1 MYNCIAKKMKMDIK
15 KLFFTKVNISPR
27 EAKLLRNVAA
37 AFLGLYSYG
46 FNAQVQKLDSR
57 FDMLLKNKE
66 NISRGQKVKEMDHV
80 DMKLDQ
86 HLVVTSKGA
95 QTMYSCIVYTKDP
108 EKLKSDGF
116 LVQTQLPTFSTA
128 LVTIED
134 IERLTKLP
142 YVTSVMAPT
151 FDELHND
158 VSRAQSGASLLQD
171 GVFNNTAYNGTGV
184 LVGIYDTGIDWK
196 HPDFRKADDQT
207 KSRIVSIWDQTLTA
221 QTGETTPAGF
231 STGVEYTRAQIE
243 DELDGTPTGFVREN
257 DTNGHGTH
265 VSGTA
270 AGNGAAFADKRHK
283 GFSSEA
289 DIVFVKGG
297 NGSFPT
303 TNTINAL
310 TYFKNVATAL
320 NKPIVVNMSIGGQST
335 AHDGT
340 SSHEVAVNNFTTS
353 GPGRVVVISAG
364 NDYGP
369 NIHRKVDVAPN
380 ASQTYNFTVSSN
392 TTAASV
398 FSFVMYA
405 NDDSPVTA
413 KLTTPDGQQYI
424 QNISTTTTHNILGGA
439 FTATM
444 YNYWS
449 TDNNKRYVQLVISRV
464 SGSTANCQGNY
475 SLEITNNGAQQITAH
490 SWLYSQGVS
499 TTMQNGDNEYIVGS
513 PGNASN
519 AITVASYM
527 GRGSWYSSVGGYLTT
542 TPQESISSFSSQG
555 PRVDGFA
562 KPDITASGQNV
573 ISSRSSNSLP
583 ASTDIITGTNYYV
596 KNQGTSMSSPGVA
609 GAVGLLLQANPTLTA
624 AQVKSR
630 LMANARMDGATGTVP
645 NMRWGA
651 GKLDIYKAVTDE
663 LGCVESN
670 FETLTY
676 DEPYIIVNTESNS
689 ASSNFDNTA
698 LAVRYTPTLTG
709 KLGGFS
715 FTSGSGAIPTDLAVD
730 IQIRKV
736 NANGDPGDIIATKTV
751 SSWINDVQRFTW
763 NYIDLS
769 SLNIQTTTGKDFYI
783 VINGLAGRIAV
794 KYENIAVSGRS
805 KTSTDGTSWIARNF
819 DLKMRATVYENVAEV
834 KNLATANQTKA
845 NAVATGL
852 NYFTNSCQLI
862 ARVEKETAST
872 VTGNI
877 TSKVWVDNVQ
887 PNYVSR
893 RYEINPDT
901 NPTTATGKV
910 TLYFKQADFDA
921 YNAISSV
928 KLPTSPTDI
937 ANKANL
943 VIEKYSGTSAGNIGT
958 VSSFG
963 SAATFITPDI
973 NDIVWNDTYKYWEVS
988 FQATGFGGYFV
999 KTNGTLGT
1007 KDIKL
1012 SSDINIT
1019 PNPAKDFVNVS
1030 LGRYSKAS
1038 VTIYDA
1044 SGKLVKTANINSNSG
1059 RIEVSELVKG
1069 TYMFTIDVDDNQK
1082 ITKKIIKQ

>member
-1 MYNCIAKKMKMDIK
+1 MDIK
-15 KLFFTKVNISPR
+15 KLFFTKVNISHGGT
-27 EAKLLRNVAA
+27 KFLRNATA
-37 AFLGLYSYG
+37 AFLGLYSYTL
-46 FNAQVQKLDSR
+46 NAQVQKLDSR
-57 FDMLLKNKE
+57 FDVLLRNKE
-66 NISRGQKVKEMDHV
+66 NLAKGSAVKELESA

-95 QTMYSCIVYTKDP
+95 QTMYSCIIYTKEP
-108 EKLKSDGF
+108 EKLKADGF
-116 LVQTQLPTFSTA
+116 LVQTQLPTLSTA
-128 LVTIED
+128 LVTVDD
-134 IERLTKLP
+134 IEKLTKLP

-158 VSRAQSGASLLQD
+158 VSRAQSGASLLQA

-184 LVGIYDTGIDWK
+184 LVGVYDTGIDWK

-221 QTGETTPAGF
+221 QGGETTPTGF

-243 DELDGTPTGFVREN
+243 DELDGTPAGFVRES

-283 GFSSEA
+283 GFSSDA

-320 NKPIVVNMSIGGQST
+320 NKPIVVNMSIGGQGS

-340 SSHEVAVNNFTTS
+340 ASHEVAVDSFTSS

-364 NDYGP
+364 NDYATNG
-369 NIHRKVDVAPN
+369 IHRKVDIEPSG
-380 ASQTYNFTVSSN
+380 SQTYNFTVASN
-392 TTAASV
+392 TSTASV
-398 FSFVMYA
+398 FSFIMYA
-405 NDDSPVTA
+405 NDNTPVTA

-424 QNISTTTTHNILGGA
+424 QNISTNTSHSILGGGL
-439 FTATM
+439 TAAM
-444 YNYWS
+444 YNYWGN
-449 TDNNKRYVQLVISRV
+449 DNNKRYVQLVVSRN
-464 SGSTANCQGNY
+464 SGFTVNCQGNY
-475 SLEITNNGAQQITAH
+475 TLEITNNGTQQITAH
-490 SWLYSQGVS
+490 GWLYSQGVA
-499 TTMQNGDNEYIVGS
+499 TTLQNGDNEYIVGT
-513 PGNASN
+513 PGNATS

-527 GRGSWYSSVGGYLTT
+527 GRASWYTGAGGYYTL

-555 PRVDGFA
+555 PRADGFQ

-573 ISSRSSNSLP
+573 ISSRSSDSAP
-583 ASTDIITGTNYYV
+583 GATDIIGGTNYYV

-609 GAVGLLLQANPTLTA
+609 GAVGLLLQANPSLTV

-630 LMANARMDGATGTVP
+630 LTSNARMDGATGTVP
-645 NMRWGA
+645 NTRWGS

-663 LGCVESN
+663 LGCVKSN
-670 FETLTY
+670 FEIVTY
-676 DEPYIIVNTESNS
+676 DEPFIIANTESNTY
-689 ASSNFDNTA
+689 FDNTA

-715 FTSGSGAIPTDLAVD
+715 FSTGTTAIPSDMAVD

-751 SSWINDVQRFTW
+751 SSWVNDVQRFTW
-763 NYIDLS
+763 NYVDLS
-769 SLNIQTTTGKDFYI
+769 SLNVQTTTGKDFYI
-783 VINGLAGRIAV
+783 VINGLSGRVSIKNEAIAV
-794 KYENIAVSGRS
+794 NGKS
-805 KTSTDGTSWIARNF
+805 KTSTDGTNWLSRTF
-819 DLKMRATVYENVAEV
+819 DLKMRATVYENIAEV
-834 KNLATANQTKA
+834 KNIANSNQTKV
-845 NAVATGL
+845 NSVAAGY

-862 ARVEKETAST
+862 ARVEKEAAST
-872 VTGNI
+872 VTGNV

-893 RYEINPDT
+893 RYEVNPAT
-901 NPTTATGKV
+901 NANTATGRV
-910 TLYFKQADFDA
+910 TLYFSQSDFDG
-921 YNAISSV
+921 YNLTNGI
-928 KLPTSPTDI
+928 KLPTSPTDV

-943 VIEKYSGTSAGNIGT
+943 IIEKYNGTSAGNSGT
-958 VSSFG
+958 VASFG
-963 SAATFITPDI
+963 GTPTYITPDI

-988 FQATGFGGYFV
+988 FQAVGFGGYFV
-999 KTNGTLGT
+999 KTSSTLGT
-1007 KDIKL
+1007 KDVKL
-1012 SSDINIT
+1012 NSEVNIT
-1019 PNPAKDFVNVS
+1019 PNPAKDFVNVI
-1030 LGRYSKAS
+1030 LGNHSKAS

-1044 SGKLVKTANINSNSG
+1044 SGKLIKTVDVNTNSN

-1069 TYMFTIDVDDNQK
+1069 TYLFTITLNDNTK
-1082 ITKKIIKQ
+1082 ITKKVVKQ